1 MLPRWIETSDL
12 QTRTKITRA
21 KHGFGGKVLSQT
33 PKNEPKNKDQNFTA
47 KDFLFSNNQKLVNGT
62 YYVGVKQNF
71 LFSK

>member
-1 MLPRWIETSDL
+1 MKFNHQRPEIIFS
-12 QTRTKITRA
+12 
-21 KHGFGGKVLSQT
+21 GFGDKILIPNPNPN
-33 PKNEPKNKDQNFTA
+33 PKNEPKSKDQNFTA